1 MISNK
6 KVIEKYYKKMETINK
21 IEDEFTKSQ
30 NKIKLII
37 DMMMYEKNNKER
49 LLRLHFRSTE
59 LRGSLMEVLGY
70 PEYDGIFQQY
80 ERSVQA
86 EETPGEAQTP

>member
-30 NKIKLII
+30 NKMKLII
-37 DMMMYEKNNKER
+37 DMIMYVKECIIKVINEKLCINNIMR
-49 LLRLHFRSTE
+49 W
-59 LRGSLMEVLGY
+59 
-70 PEYDGIFQQY
+70 
-80 ERSVQA
+80 
-86 EETPGEAQTP
+86 

>member
-30 NKIKLII
+30 NKMKLII
-37 DMMMYEKNNKER
+37 DMMMYEKMIKNVKKK
-49 LLRLHFRSTE
+49 LK
-59 LRGSLMEVLGY
+59 
-70 PEYDGIFQQY
+70 IKKQ
-80 ERSVQA
+80 
-86 EETPGEAQTP
+86 

>member
-30 NKIKLII
+30 NKMKLII
-37 DMMMYEKNNKER
+37 DMMMYEKMIKNVKKCEK
-49 LLRLHFRSTE
+49 
-59 LRGSLMEVLGY
+59 M
-70 PEYDGIFQQY
+70 
-80 ERSVQA
+80 
-86 EETPGEAQTP
+86 

>member
-37 DMMMYEKNNKER
+37 DMMMYEKNNKNTKKHYSFIKMFIHDKEN
-49 LLRLHFRSTE
+49 T
-59 LRGSLMEVLGY
+59 
-70 PEYDGIFQQY
+70 
-80 ERSVQA
+80 
-86 EETPGEAQTP
+86 

>member
-30 NKIKLII
+30 NKMKLII
-37 DMMMYEKNNKER
+37 DMMMYEKNDKKCEKMWKNVKKK
-49 LLRLHFRSTE
+49 LK
-59 LRGSLMEVLGY
+59 
-70 PEYDGIFQQY
+70 IKKQ
-80 ERSVQA
+80 
-86 EETPGEAQTP
+86 

>member
-37 DMMMYEKNNKER
+37 DMMMYEKNYKKCEKE
-49 LLRLHFRSTE
+49 
-59 LRGSLMEVLGY
+59 
-70 PEYDGIFQQY
+70 
-80 ERSVQA
+80 A
-86 EETPGEAQTP
+86 

>member
-30 NKIKLII
+30 NKLKLII
-37 DMMMYEKNNKER
+37 DMMMYEKNNKECKK
-49 LLRLHFRSTE
+49 
-59 LRGSLMEVLGY
+59 
-70 PEYDGIFQQY
+70 
-80 ERSVQA
+80 
-86 EETPGEAQTP
+86 EAWNKKSSN

>member
-37 DMMMYEKNNKER
+37 DMMMYEKNNKECKK
-49 LLRLHFRSTE
+49 
-59 LRGSLMEVLGY
+59 
-70 PEYDGIFQQY
+70 
-80 ERSVQA
+80 
-86 EETPGEAQTP
+86 EAWNKKSSN

>member
-30 NKIKLII
+30 NKMKLII
-37 DMMMYEKNNKER
+37 DMMMYEKI
-49 LLRLHFRSTE
+49 
-59 LRGSLMEVLGY
+59 V
-70 PEYDGIFQQY
+70 D
-80 ERSVQA
+80 
-86 EETPGEAQTP
+86 EEIRKYVKKKLKIKKQ

>member
-37 DMMMYEKNNKER
+37 DMMMYEKNKKDCKKEAWNKK
-49 LLRLHFRSTE
+49 S
-59 LRGSLMEVLGY
+59 SN
-70 PEYDGIFQQY
+70 
-80 ERSVQA
+80 
-86 EETPGEAQTP
+86 